1 MKEKMLVIIV
11 VKNSAVFLV
20 IISEMMCGENKNE
33 SKCKSGTLVCP
44 LMVKIFKDEMLK
56 LKKKKAQ
63 KN

>member
-11 VKNSAVFLV
+11 VKNSAIFLV
-20 IISEMMCGENKNE
+20 IISEMMMRGENKNE

-56 LKKKKAQ
+56 LKKKKH
-63 KN
+63 

>member
-20 IISEMMCGENKNE
+20 IISEMMMHGENKNE

-44 LMVKIFKDEMLK
+44 
-56 LKKKKAQ
+56 
-63 KN
+63 